1 MKTRI
6 TERGFGTFLDDGEE
20 LVRIPRKKRNRNDSA
35 STIKED
41 DVHEPRG
48 PFPYGWDHTEL
59 IEQDRQRTG
68 VPEAAAALHDLLTN
82 YHQCTTRDIFE
93 KKVKAISEGFIS
105 VKNIVDYHKFP
116 EEKNFMPADEFI
128 SLVSQYK
135 NNVYSIATL
144 FAEPMLR
151 PPPPPPPEDD
161 SNVIVVPDD
170 PGEAEVQ
177 FKSPYV
183 PKIMF
188 KYQDGTLSFVDA
200 IQSPYAVF
208 NSKGLDGEPP
218 SIEVLRQMTDA
229 DSDLMRGKNFVFHS
243 AVVQWDRKAKGSM
256 LSSAG
261 HFAAVLRGPDGGLW
275 LVDNM
280 PVKATRINDIGDIR
294 GNGFNYVTFA
304 IFANKN
310 VWTDPYDPPPDK
322 KPDDDTKKKKAQ
334 KPDDDIKVGT
344 RVGIKNFGNTC
355 WFAAPLMALTGLPLF
370 ENVLKDLATDSADE
384 SLQLGVLRQIDLM
397 DGVSNMYNEG
407 FSGAPVV
414 QVLHRLPNPPT
425 GREVFGDTIA
435 ANPQSGNGDESQEDE
450 DRSDERRYLE
460 AENIYQEEG
469 RLSTEQVG
477 PDTIATPGDLYDDL
491 GTSRRLVGEMENEG
505 DAFYGNRPY

>member
-1 MKTRI
+1 M
-6 TERGFGTFLDDGEE
+6 FLDD
-20 LVRIPRKKRNRNDSA
+20 
-35 STIKED
+35 
-41 DVHEPRG
+41 DVHVPRG

-59 IEQDRQRTG
+59 IEQDRERTG

-82 YHQCTTRDIFE
+82 YHQCTSRDIFKE
-93 KKVKAISEGFIS
+93 KVKPISEGFSS
-105 VKNIVDYHKFP
+105 VKKIVKDYKFP
-116 EEKNFMPADEFI
+116 QEKNFMPADEFI
-128 SLVSQYK
+128 SFVTQYK

-151 PPPPPPPEDD
+151 DPPPPPPKDD
-161 SNVIVVPDD
+161 SNVIVIPDD

-183 PKIMF
+183 PKFMF
-188 KYQDGTLSFVDA
+188 KYQDGALSFVDA

-208 NSKGLDGEPP
+208 NPKRLRGEPP
-218 SIEVLRQMTDA
+218 PIEVLRQMTDA
-229 DSDLMRGKNFVFHS
+229 DSDLMRDKNFVFHS

-256 LSSAG
+256 LSSAD

-280 PVKATRINDIGDIR
+280 PPVKATRINDIGGIR
-294 GNGFNYVTFA
+294 GNGFKYVTFA

-310 VWTDPYDPPPDK
+310 VRTDPYDPPVDE
-322 KPDDDTKKKKAQ
+322 KPDGTM
-334 KPDDDIKVGT
+334 VGT

-355 WFAAPLMALTGLPLF
+355 WFAASLMALTGLPLF
-370 ENVLKDLATDSADE
+370 ENVLKDLGHRRIDTADSRKRRRDE
-384 SLQLGVLRQIDLM
+384 SFQLGVLRQIDLM

-414 QVLHRLPNPPT
+414 QVVHRLPNRPT
-425 GREVFGDTIA
+425 GREVFGDAIT
-435 ANPQSGNGDESQEDE
+435 ANPRPNNGGDAGQEDE
-450 DRSDERRYLE
+450 DRTDERQYLE

-469 RLSTEQVG
+469 RPQQPPEQVG
-477 PDTIATPGDLYDDL
+477 PDPIAMPGDLYEDL
-491 GTSRRLVGEMENEG
+491 GTSRRMLGEMENED